1 MTVFKTAFLASLRA
15 GSGVVV
21 ARLEDGSWSA
31 PSFVTLGGAGL
42 GSQLGIELIDFVF
55 ILNDHAAVRTY
66 AGSGTI
72 SLGGN
77 VSIAA
82 GPVGRNAEAA
92 GAVSSRGAAAIF
104 TYSKTQ
110 GLFAGVSLEGS
121 YMGTRNDVN
130 AKVYRRS
137 NLTPSELLDGSVPPT
152 PVADPLMRILRSRV
166 FAPPAA
172 PGMFNDRPVYD
183 DRHDDVIWEGR
194 RGDGFGEG
202 ILQSPSARRK
212 TWADDVARS
221 WPPGYPS
228 INTAPSPARA
238 STFSD
243 ATASRRVGGTSDGL
257 SYLRRDQPPG
267 RPTAA
272 KPIFEPRAASTSTN
286 LGPDQVRAKFRFDAD
301 QPGDLSFRKGDIITV
316 VKRTDSLEDWW
327 TGRIGP
333 KEGIFPSNYVEV
345 TSF

>member
-15 GSGVVV
+15 GSGLVV

-31 PSFVTLGGAGL
+31 PSFVTLGGAGF
-42 GSQLGIELIDFVF
+42 GGQLGIELADFVF

-121 YMGTRNDVN
+121 YIGTRNDVN

-137 NLTPSELLDGSVPPT
+137 SLTPSELLDGSVPPT
-152 PVADPLMRILRSRV
+152 PAADPLMQILRSRI
-166 FAPPAA
+166 FAPPAT

-183 DRHDDVIWEGR
+183 DRHDDIIWEGR

-202 ILQSPSARRK
+202 LLQSPSARRK
-212 TWADDVARS
+212 TWADDVTRS
-221 WPPGYPS
+221 WPPDYPS
-228 INTAPSPARA
+228 NKTVPSPPRA

-243 ATASRRVGGTSDGL
+243 ATAGRGMSDGL
-257 SYLRRDQPPG
+257 SCIRLDKPPG
-267 RPTAA
+267 RPTAV
-272 KPIFEPRAASTSTN
+272 KPTFKPRTASTSTK
-286 LGPDQVRAKFRFDAD
+286 LGPDQVRAKFRFDAH

-316 VKRTDSLEDWW
+316 VKRTESLEDWW

-333 KEGIFPSNYVEV
+333 KQGIFPSNYVEV
-345 TSF
+345 ASF